1 MKADLGLD
9 ICMRVED
16 SFRKCKADGA
26 YPISLMLCSG
36 YMRVSILPTFSG
48 SKTLWFP
55 CSSFS
60 LYSASFASFILF
72 FRSLIFARR
81 IVVLEGTWYSCCIF
95 LIFFSAL
102 VISSTDES
110 VSEWLFSLL

>member
-9 ICMRVED
+9 ICMKVED
-16 SFRKCKADGA
+16 SLRKCKADGA
-26 YPISLMLCSG
+26 YSISGMLSVG
-36 YMRVSILPTFSG
+36 YMAVSTLPTFSG

-55 CSSFS
+55 WSSFS
-60 LYSASFASFILF
+60 LYLACFASFILF

-95 LIFFSAL
+95 FIFFSAL

-110 VSEWLFSLL
+110 VSD